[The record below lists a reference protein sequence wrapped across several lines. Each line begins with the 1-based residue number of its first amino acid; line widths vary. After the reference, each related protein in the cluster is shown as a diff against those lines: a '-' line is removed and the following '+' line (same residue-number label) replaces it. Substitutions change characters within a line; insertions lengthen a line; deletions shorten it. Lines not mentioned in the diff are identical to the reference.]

1 MTNGIEVK
9 GLSKA
14 SGVHSK
20 DVMLGKSVSPDAS
33 EDSMFSTGKLTR
45 SFQNTDPFF
54 GGEKQTFTQSLLQGD
69 TQKRTSLQAISPK
82 TSYKTDGNNAKQL
95 DRSAQSPVADG
106 GKMQKNAATM
116 EKDIKS
122 TMARAT
128 TDLKQAQS
136 EQADAT
142 KHAAIDQGVGA
153 GVAQDAMSPQAGAD
167 KATAAVAI
175 AADMLVGGGTFAT
188 MGKAVFVQQGA
199 SKQDKKLSPKEVEA
213 IAADSLARAAS
224 SGNNETALDSNAGGT
239 VKFDVG
245 SKSKFDFG
253 GMDVDEYTQVAQT
266 SIENTPEMQ
275 ALSNDLAAVGKVQ
288 DNLSSLEDRGDI
300 AFDLSDEKID
310 AISVELTGQGLRGIS
325 SFQPVGLVAN
335 DASFA
340 NVVDL
345 APKIGEDTKMSE
357 YKPSTEVL
365 MSMQV

>member
-1 MTNGIEVK
+1 MANGIEIK
-9 GLSKA
+9 GLNKA

-20 DVMLGKSVSPDAS
+20 DVMLGKSVSPDSS
-33 EDSMFSTGKLTR
+33 EDNMFSTGKLKQA
-45 SFQNTDPFF
+45 FQNADPFS
-54 GGEKQTFTQSLLQGD
+54 GENRQTFTQSLLVGN
-69 TQKRTSLQAISPK
+69 TQKKTSLQAISPK
-82 TSYKTDGNNAKQL
+82 TSYKTDSNNAKQL

-142 KHAAIDQGVGA
+142 KHAAVDQGIGA
-153 GVAQDAMSPQAGAD
+153 GPAQDAMSPQSGAD

-175 AADMLVGGGTFAT
+175 AADVLVGGGTFAT

-199 SKQDKKLSPKEVEA
+199 SKQDKKLSPKQVEA
-213 IAADSLARAAS
+213 LAADSLARAAS
-224 SGNNETALDSNAGGT
+224 SGGNETSLDSNAGAT
-239 VKFDVG
+239 VKFDAG
-245 SKSKFDFG
+245 TKSRFDFG

-266 SIENTPEMQ
+266 SIENTPEMKN
-275 ALSNDLAAVGKVQ
+275 LSNDLAAVEKVQ

-310 AISVELTGQGLRGIS
+310 AISVELTGQGLRGIA
-325 SFQPVGLVAN
+325 SFKPVGLAAN
-335 DASFA
+335 DASFS

-345 APKIGEDTKMSE
+345 APKLDGDSGMSE
-357 YKPSTEVL
+357 YKPSTEAL
-365 MSMQV
+365 MQMQM